1 MTLKSLFLIIISG
14 SFFLFVLYPNTGSAQ
29 MMENEPRWFIGGSG
43 GVLTGTI
50 PSGSTATNVISGRF
64 SVGEDYY
71 PSLSI
76 HAGYLVTPF
85 ESVELNFTSGSFSVF
100 TDYDFWPDLLFDNQF
115 YAATLTTKLRLRRIF
130 ESIPQSLD
138 FYGAFGLGFMQS
150 NHTITPNSLTDTA
163 QIELEV
169 DTSQQTSLLATF
181 GAGVDLSLSDKF
193 ILFLQ
198 YDYSIINGDLI
209 DKKLAGEILRNDFI
223 TTTNNWSSFSAG
235 FRIRFGRSFTP
246 SRPSDRDFE
255 ITDALPAQTV
265 QESDDED
272 VTEETTLTETETQ
285 TETEPVV
292 LTQPVTE
299 EIIEQATEDTTARP
313 SEEIDEDPGTE
324 VEETVSDSTADLPDE
339 DIAEAVPSE
348 EEIFDPEVS
357 EEEIISD
364 PDSVISE
371 TLEQT
376 TSEPEF
382 GLFGDVLTDLASGYT
397 IIVHSFTQLEL
408 AESIINEFRNDGIR
422 AFIQSTIVNQIRY
435 YRVAIGQFETQNEA
449 RRAISSLP
457 ESYQRNHFIS
467 AIQ

>member
-1 MTLKSLFLIIISG
+1 M
-14 SFFLFVLYPNTGSAQ
+14 LYPITGSAQ

-50 PSGSTATNVISGRF
+50 PSGSAATNVVSGRF
-64 SVGEDYY
+64 SVSEDYY
-71 PSLSI
+71 PSLGI
-76 HAGYLVTPF
+76 HAGYLVTQF
-85 ESVELNFTSGSFSVF
+85 ESVEVNFTSGSFSVF

-138 FYGAFGLGFMQS
+138 FYVAFGLGFMQS

-169 DTSQQTSLLATF
+169 DTSQQSSLLASF

-193 ILFLQ
+193 FLFFQ

-223 TTTNNWSSFSAG
+223 STTNNWSSFSAG
-235 FRIRFGRSFTP
+235 FRIRFGRSFSS

-255 ITDALPAQTV
+255 ITDAASVQTV
-265 QESDDED
+265 QETVDEEI
-272 VTEETTLTETETQ
+272 TEETTI

-299 EIIEQATEDTTARP
+299 EIVEEATEETPEKPA
-313 SEEIDEDPGTE
+313 EMIDEDPGSE
-324 VEETVSDSTADLPDE
+324 VEETVSDSPAEFEDVKNEEVLEKVETSPPAELSEE
-339 DIAEAVPSE
+339 DIEEAVPSE

-357 EEEIISD
+357 QEEIILD
-364 PDSVISE
+364 TDSVISE
-371 TLEQT
+371 TVAET
-376 TSEPEF
+376 TPEPEF
-382 GLFGDVLTDLASGYT
+382 GLFGDVLTDLTSGYT
-397 IIVHSFTQLEL
+397 IIVHSFTQPEL

-435 YRVAIGQFETQNEA
+435 YRVAIGQFETIYEA
-449 RRAISSLP
+449 RIAVSSLP